1 MKKLTLLFALL
12 CASVMGWS
20 TRYCG
25 ETITATNGVN
35 TAVLTCT
42 HPSENLYVMQITSDN
57 ANFTGLRGDNMYCY
71 INGDNTNYHMT
82 DNYTYENG
90 IVTFN
95 ITSTATPVMHTPL
108 YLNMNDEITFTT
120 IQGQSFEWPADCSG
134 SSEPAVTGICATETY
149 ASDVE
154 GYAIHA
160 QVTKTCNKYFLTIS
174 SATEGKTIAGLNGDN
189 MFCYRYSDATRS
201 YVDGYH
207 MAASGHYTIEGGNV
221 IFTIPSAGDPQMYTN
236 LSVRFSDNQTCNI
249 AGLNGVRLEPCSSES
264 EPTCP
269 DPDPTEIED
278 VNFALISNG
287 AIAYATSNN
296 PWGAIDNNNGSRWES
311 AHKSDPQDYIIDL
324 GQRRI
329 FNTIQIRWEGA
340 YAKAFTIDV
349 SNDGENWT
357 NKVTETAYVGGN
369 DVEYE
374 AALGSNVT
382 ARYVKFHGTE
392 RAETNYG
399 YSFYEFRVLLK
410 GTPVLTT
417 LNLSSDKDIVKI
429 GEYTTLTATTLDQNN
444 GAIAASLS
452 YAVSPTTAG
461 HVTDGKYYP
470 DQYGDATITVT
481 ATAGGVNLNKSIHVW
496 GATSDNIA
504 FNKTIT
510 DWIGCSTEPA
520 ERAID
525 GNMDNLWS
533 CGLTGVGDNPCNN
546 TGDARDYD
554 AYFVVDLGGYY
565 DINLIRI
572 NFEGACSQNYTIQ
585 FSKDNSAWSIGK
597 NYEHGSAVQEARVD
611 TWDVDDLSNKTD
623 IRYVKFHSTK
633 AATPYRVKIHEMRV
647 YGDAHVDAN
656 VNVSNITLSQ
666 TAATVEV
673 GESLT
678 LTATVEPY
686 NATDK
691 ALVWT
696 STDESVA
703 TVEDGVITTH
713 TAGTTTIR
721 ATAHDGSGQYDECA
735 LTVNPITAKTYWGTY
750 TVESWDNMPLLW
762 SVTRNA
768 NKTLTYTVYYGGDA
782 SGYVVRQLNDGDWN
796 DLTGYTDENR
806 VASYTTAAT
815 YEKGDQLSPNPF
827 FYFGGPRIDLPTSYR
842 VGDSND
848 KPATSVS
855 SVSLNYTAA
864 SLEPTEQ
871 LQLTASILPSF
882 VENKAVTWTSSNS
895 DIASVTDDGLVT
907 ANAVGTATITAT
919 SSADNTKK
927 ATCTITVVGD
937 LNPET
942 LYGYGKFNVHGKWVA
957 FNYSITRTAE
967 RNLYYQTHL
976 SEDIAGIA
984 MKINYNDNWYTMTQD
999 DSKRNATYT
1008 ENGPFVDGNAHNFYF
1023 RAEFTNGADNNNVTY
1038 TIASSNDALP
1048 QAIAVDEDKDNEAVL
1063 DAYDGQTVIGIVGR
1077 SFTAGNLYT
1086 LVLPFDVDA
1095 AQTAAILPGQLTKLN
1110 NSYFKDNGDMRVN
1123 FVDVDAIEAGVPY
1136 LYAPSADVTNPVFAG
1151 VTVEKDLDPTEPA
1164 DGLAKYYGIYA
1175 PMNGEGIHAITHGY
1189 VLGSDQ
1195 YLYSVADLPESQTMK
1210 ALRGYFVLNFPGAA
1224 SAPKH
1229 IAKVVFNSTE
1239 TENATALEE
1248 LQINPSQC
1256 TKIMLNGLL
1265 YIVREGKIYN
1275 LQGQLVK

>member
-1 MKKLTLLFALL
+1 MKKLSLLFALL
-12 CASVMGWS
+12 CVSLMGWAYTTDPDTWLGS
-20 TRYCG
+20 SDATYNSQFKWY
-25 ETITATNGVN
+25 TIDGVSAPSDVVSIQKPGWSEEIGIYTNKDAFN
-35 TAVLTCT
+35 K
-42 HPSENLYVMQITSDN
+42 
-57 ANFTGLRGDNMYCY
+57 
-71 INGDNTNYHMT
+71 
-82 DNYTYENG
+82 
-90 IVTFN
+90 VTFN
-95 ITSTATPVMHTPL
+95 DEVKTNGTHYHQDGAGVILFISALTAENTEVKFYNNETL
-108 YLNMNDEITFTT
+108 LWGLRIYNDK
-120 IQGQSFEWPADCSG
+120 AG
-134 SSEPAVTGICATETY
+134 SSTPAVTGICATETY

-174 SATEGKTIAGLNGDN
+174 SATEGKTIAGLHGDN
-189 MFCYRYSDATRS
+189 MFCYRYSDVTRS
-201 YVDGYH
+201 FVDGYH

-264 EPTCP
+264 EPACP
-269 DPDPTEIED
+269 DPDPAEIED
-278 VNFALISNG
+278 MNFALSSNG

-311 AHKSDPQDYIIDL
+311 AHKSDPQDFIIDL

-349 SNDGENWT
+349 SNDGETWT

-369 DVEYE
+369 NVEYE
-374 AALGSNVT
+374 ASLGANVT

-452 YAVSPTTAG
+452 YAVSPITAG

-481 ATAGGVNLNKSIHVW
+481 ATAGGVNLNQSIHVW

-504 FNKTIT
+504 LNKTIT

-525 GNMDNLWS
+525 GNMGNVWS
-533 CGLTGVGDNPCNN
+533 CGLTGNPCDN

-597 NYEHGSAVQEARVD
+597 NYEHGSAVQEARID

-666 TAATVEV
+666 TAATIEL

-721 ATAHDGSGQYDECA
+721 ATAHDGSGEFDECA
-735 LTVNPITAKTYWGTY
+735 LTVDPITAKTYWGTY

-768 NKTLTYTVYYGGDA
+768 NKTLTYTIYYGGDA
-782 SGYVVRQLNDGDWN
+782 SGYVVRQLNDGNWN
-796 DLTGYTDENR
+796 NLTGYTDESR
-806 VASYTTAAT
+806 VASYTTAPT
-815 YEKGDQLSPNPF
+815 YEKGAQLSPNPF

-855 SVSLNYTAA
+855 SVSLNHTAA

-882 VENKAVTWTSSNS
+882 IENKAVTWESSNS
-895 DIASVTDDGLVT
+895 TIASVTDAGLVT
-907 ANAVGTATITAT
+907 ANAVGTAIITAT
-919 SSADNTKK
+919 SSADGTKT

-937 LNPET
+937 LTPET
-942 LYGYGKFNVHGKWVA
+942 WFGYGKFVVHGKWVA
-957 FNYSITRTAE
+957 FSYSITRTAE

-999 DSKRNATYT
+999 ESKRNATYT

-1023 RAEFTNGADNNNVTY
+1023 RAEFENGADNNNVTY
-1038 TIASSNDALP
+1038 TIASSNAALP
-1048 QAIAVDEDKDNEAVL
+1048 QAIAIAESEDNTTIL
-1063 DAYDGQTVIGIVGR
+1063 GAYNAQQVICIVNR

-1086 LVLPFDVDA
+1086 LVLPFSADA
-1095 AQTAAILPGQLTKLN
+1095 TMTATKLPGTLTKLN
-1110 NSYFKDNGDMRVN
+1110 NTIVKENGDLRVN
-1123 FVDVDAIEAGVPY
+1123 FVNASTIEAGVPY
-1136 LYAPSADVTNPVFAG
+1136 LYEPSANVANPAFEG
-1151 VTVEKDLDPTEPA
+1151 VMVDKDLYPTEPA
-1164 DGLAKYYGIYA
+1164 DGKAKYYGIYA
-1175 PMNGEGIHAITHGY
+1175 PMDGTAIHAITNGY
-1189 VLGSDQ
+1189 VMGSDQ
-1195 YLYSVADLPESQTMK
+1195 YLYSVADLPSSQTMK
-1210 ALRGYFVLNFPGAA
+1210 ALRGYFVLNFPDQPS
-1224 SAPKH
+1224 SAPKPR
-1229 IAKVVFNSTE
+1229 AKIVFNSNE
-1239 TENATALEE
+1239 TQTTTGIGELEE
-1248 LQINPSQC
+1248 EHVQC
-1256 TKIMLNGLL
+1256 KKVIENGIL
-1265 YIVREGKIYN
+1265 YIIRDGKMYN
-1275 LQGQLVK
+1275 VQGQLVK